1 MRELN
6 SLMFTFTV
14 SEQREMNG
22 TLSKQLTKLNTHGDP
37 PLFEKEA
44 IVHSLVAELPW
55 IWRKLRTVGQRFRL
69 FLRTVRECDRKAVS
83 KGVRY
88 LDQVR
93 RSVNGSYLTRLFRS
107 T

>member
-44 IVHSLVAELPW
+44 IVHYHWSRNFPGYGESSGL
-55 IWRKLRTVGQRFRL
+55 
-69 FLRTVRECDRKAVS
+69 
-83 KGVRY
+83 
-88 LDQVR
+88 
-93 RSVNGSYLTRLFRS
+93 SVNDFDYSFERLGNVTEKLLAKESDTLSRYGEV
-107 T
+107 